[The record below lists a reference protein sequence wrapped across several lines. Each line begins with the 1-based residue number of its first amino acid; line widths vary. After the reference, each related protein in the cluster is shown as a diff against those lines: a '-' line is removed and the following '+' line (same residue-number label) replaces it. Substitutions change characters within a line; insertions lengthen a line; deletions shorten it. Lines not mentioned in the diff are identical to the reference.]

1 MYEWFGL
8 IGMLFIVIAWIPQT
22 LRTIRTKKVGVE
34 PKFLWFYLFGCIGL
48 VVYSVYIQD
57 VIFIGLNSISFILNF
72 VNIFYHYAY
81 NPKNRKKAKRGSSR
95 RRR

>member
-8 IGMLFIVIAWIPQT
+8 IGMVCIVVAWIPQT

-48 VVYSVYIQD
+48 VIYSVYIQD
-57 VIFIGLNSISFILNF
+57 AIFIGLNSISFLLNF
-72 VNIFYHYAY
+72 INIFYHYKY
-81 NPKNRKKAKRGSSR
+81 GSKNRKAVKRTDSR